1 MASWGH
7 RKRVSKSGEHDVV
20 VLLRAVL
27 RQGATYVGLLIIGLV
42 WLGLDFHLASEREHA
57 ERAAVQS
64 SRNLARAFEE
74 HLSRSLKDIDRTLLI
89 LRANY
94 ENNPASFDFKGFLQ
108 TAHVSDHP
116 AMQVVLIGS
125 NGDVLMRSVGPVDPL
140 VNVND
145 RLHFRHLSSSGVD
158 ELVISEPVV
167 GRGTKKLSV
176 HLSRPVRK
184 ADGSFDGI
192 LTVTLDPQYFAKF
205 FQSIDIGRDGYVT
218 VVGSDGIV
226 RAVGGAPSNLI
237 GANLTGAELFK
248 RHASAPAGWYYD
260 NEEQADGVKRL
271 KAYRAVKDFPLIVT
285 VGIAAHEIFADTQ
298 FRRRAYRLIGSL
310 FTLMILFVTGYSVWS
325 RVKLEQTSEELQ
337 TQNLRFDAALNN
349 MSHGLCMFDATGR
362 LVVCNERYLELYG
375 LSPENARP
383 GTSLLELLE
392 HRKAA
397 GTFTADADRYIANLR
412 AQIAEGKANTVTV
425 ELPDGRVIAVLNSPM
440 AGGGWVA
447 LHEDITEQ
455 RRAELDLART
465 KNFLDNVIEN
475 VPATIIVK
483 DAHDFRYVLI
493 NHAGE
498 EFFGRPAHE
507 VIGKTPY
514 EILPKAAADSLAARD
529 YELLSVGS
537 QEFYHEPPLHKQ
549 GGMQLVSTRRRV
561 IRGPNGEPRY
571 LLSVVE
577 DMTEQK
583 RAEARIQHMAHHD
596 ALTDLPNR
604 MSLMV
609 KINEA
614 LARLRQRGECFSIF
628 LLDLDQFKSVNDSL
642 GHLVGDVLLKAVAQR
657 LIACTRETD
666 VVARLGGDE
675 FAILQAVDGNPRDA
689 TAALAKEIVDV
700 ITAPYDLDGQQV
712 VIGTSIGVA
721 IAPDDGRDANELLIR
736 ADLALYRA
744 KSEGR
749 NGCRY
754 FEPAME
760 AEVRAR
766 HALESNLRLAVARN
780 EFELHYQTQVDIATQ
795 QTDGVEALVR
805 WRHPQLGMVRPDQ
818 FIHVAEETGLI
829 VPLGT
834 WILRKA
840 CNDAAGWPS
849 HISVAVNLSPA
860 QFRRGDLIKTVA
872 DALCESGLP
881 PERLQLEITETV
893 LLQKN
898 AENLAV
904 LHELKKLGVSI
915 VLDDFGTGYSSLS
928 YLKMF
933 PFDKIKIDRSFVAE
947 MDDRADCAAIVG
959 CVIALGR
966 SLGMGTVAEGVETAE
981 QVQLL
986 RAAGCREAQ
995 GYLFSRPVPAADLV
1009 FTRGRR
1015 KRIA

>member
-1 MASWGH
+1 
-7 RKRVSKSGEHDVV
+7 V
-20 VLLRAVL
+20 
-27 RQGATYVGLLIIGLV
+27 YV
-42 WLGLDFHLASEREHA
+42 RC
-57 ERAAVQS
+57 
-64 SRNLARAFEE
+64 
-74 HLSRSLKDIDRTLLI
+74 
-89 LRANY
+89 
-94 ENNPASFDFKGFLQ
+94 
-108 TAHVSDHP
+108 
-116 AMQVVLIGS
+116 
-125 NGDVLMRSVGPVDPL
+125 VGPAGGVQ
-140 VNVND
+140 
-145 RLHFRHLSSSGVD
+145 RALS
-158 ELVISEPVV
+158 
-167 GRGTKKLSV
+167 
-176 HLSRPVRK
+176 
-184 ADGSFDGI
+184 
-192 LTVTLDPQYFAKF
+192 
-205 FQSIDIGRDGYVT
+205 
-218 VVGSDGIV
+218 
-226 RAVGGAPSNLI
+226 AV
-237 GANLTGAELFK
+237 
-248 RHASAPAGWYYD
+248 
-260 NEEQADGVKRL
+260 
-271 KAYRAVKDFPLIVT
+271 
-285 VGIAAHEIFADTQ
+285 
-298 FRRRAYRLIGSL
+298 
-310 FTLMILFVTGYSVWS
+310 
-325 RVKLEQTSEELQ
+325 
-337 TQNLRFDAALNN
+337 
-349 MSHGLCMFDATGR
+349 
-362 LVVCNERYLELYG
+362 YG
-375 LSPENARP
+375 LEPDRARP
-383 GTSLLELLE
+383 GTTLRELLE
-392 HRKAA
+392 QRKAA
-397 GTFTADADRYIANLR
+397 GTFTADPDRYTADLR
-412 AQIAEGKANTVTV
+412 AQIAEGKASTVAV
-425 ELPDGRVIAVLNSPM
+425 DLPDGRVIAVLNSPM

-455 RRAELDLART
+455 RGAEQELART
-465 KNFLDNVIEN
+465 KNFLDMVIEN

-483 DAHDFRYVLI
+483 DAQDFRYVLI

-498 EFFGRPAHE
+498 EFFGRPAHQ

-514 EILPKAAADSLAARD
+514 ELLPKAAADSVAARD
-529 YELLSVGS
+529 YELLSLGR
-537 QEFYHEPPLHKQ
+537 QDYYHEPPLHKL

-604 MSLMV
+604 MMLMV

-614 LARLRQRGECFSIF
+614 LARLRQRGECFCVF

-675 FAILQAVDGNPRDA
+675 FAILQVVEGNPRA
-689 TAALAKEIVDV
+689 AAAALARQIVEAV
-700 ITAPYDLDGQQV
+700 TAPYDLDGQQV
-712 VIGTSIGVA
+712 IIGTSIGVA

-754 FEPAME
+754 FESTME

-766 HALESNLRLAVARN
+766 HALELNLRQAIART
-780 EFELHYQTQVDIATQ
+780 EFELHYQTVVDIGTQ
-795 QTDGVEALVR
+795 QADGVEALVR

-818 FIHVAEETGLI
+818 FIQVAEETGLI
-829 VPLGT
+829 VPLGA

-840 CNDAAGWPS
+840 CSDAAGWPA

-860 QFRRGDLIKTVA
+860 QFRRGDLIETVA
-872 DALCESGLP
+872 GALCESGLP
-881 PERLQLEITETV
+881 PERLHLEITETV

-981 QVQLL
+981 QLALL

-995 GYLFSRPVPAADLV
+995 GYLFSRPVPAAELV
-1009 FTRGRR
+1009 LTRGRR
-1015 KRIA
+1015 KKIA

>member
-1 MASWGH
+1 M
-7 RKRVSKSGEHDVV
+7 
-20 VLLRAVL
+20 
-27 RQGATYVGLLIIGLV
+27 
-42 WLGLDFHLASEREHA
+42 
-57 ERAAVQS
+57 
-64 SRNLARAFEE
+64 
-74 HLSRSLKDIDRTLLI
+74 
-89 LRANY
+89 
-94 ENNPASFDFKGFLQ
+94 
-108 TAHVSDHP
+108 
-116 AMQVVLIGS
+116 
-125 NGDVLMRSVGPVDPL
+125 
-140 VNVND
+140 
-145 RLHFRHLSSSGVD
+145 
-158 ELVISEPVV
+158 
-167 GRGTKKLSV
+167 
-176 HLSRPVRK
+176 
-184 ADGSFDGI
+184 
-192 LTVTLDPQYFAKF
+192 
-205 FQSIDIGRDGYVT
+205 
-218 VVGSDGIV
+218 
-226 RAVGGAPSNLI
+226 
-237 GANLTGAELFK
+237 
-248 RHASAPAGWYYD
+248 
-260 NEEQADGVKRL
+260 
-271 KAYRAVKDFPLIVT
+271 
-285 VGIAAHEIFADTQ
+285 
-298 FRRRAYRLIGSL
+298 
-310 FTLMILFVTGYSVWS
+310 
-325 RVKLEQTSEELQ
+325 
-337 TQNLRFDAALNN
+337 
-349 MSHGLCMFDATGR
+349 
-362 LVVCNERYLELYG
+362 
-375 LSPENARP
+375 
-383 GTSLLELLE
+383 
-392 HRKAA
+392 
-397 GTFTADADRYIANLR
+397 
-412 AQIAEGKANTVTV
+412 
-425 ELPDGRVIAVLNSPM
+425 
-440 AGGGWVA
+440 
-447 LHEDITEQ
+447 
-455 RRAELDLART
+455 
-465 KNFLDNVIEN
+465 
-475 VPATIIVK
+475 
-483 DAHDFRYVLI
+483 
-493 NHAGE
+493 
-498 EFFGRPAHE
+498 
-507 VIGKTPY
+507 
-514 EILPKAAADSLAARD
+514 
-529 YELLSVGS
+529 
-537 QEFYHEPPLHKQ
+537 
-549 GGMQLVSTRRRV
+549 
-561 IRGPNGEPRY
+561 
-571 LLSVVE
+571 
-577 DMTEQK
+577 
-583 RAEARIQHMAHHD
+583 
-596 ALTDLPNR
+596 
-604 MSLMV
+604 
-609 KINEA
+609 
-614 LARLRQRGECFSIF
+614 
-628 LLDLDQFKSVNDSL
+628 
-642 GHLVGDVLLKAVAQR
+642 
-657 LIACTRETD
+657 
-666 VVARLGGDE
+666 
-675 FAILQAVDGNPRDA
+675 
-689 TAALAKEIVDV
+689 
-700 ITAPYDLDGQQV
+700 
-712 VIGTSIGVA
+712 IGTSIGVA

-840 CNDAAGWPS
+840 CSDAAGWPS